1 MIGIGHAHLA
11 RGGSRDTRG
20 WATGRAE
27 ALRHAA
33 DRLEAVPLDGAAEA
47 LAWLETQLESFLRE
61 AERAFRI
68 DPDAT

>member
-1 MIGIGHAHLA
+1 MLISSEEV
-11 RGGSRDTRG
+11 R
-20 WATGRAE
+20 ATLEAGRRAAAE

-33 DRLEAVPLDGAAEA
+33 DRLEAVPLDRAVEA

-61 AERAFRI
+61 AEHAFRI

>member
-1 MIGIGHAHLA
+1 MPISPEEV
-11 RGGSRDTRG
+11 R
-20 WATGRAE
+20 ATLEAGRRAAAE

-33 DRLEAVPLDGAAEA
+33 DQLEAVPLDRAAEA

-61 AERAFRI
+61 AERAFRS

>member
-1 MIGIGHAHLA
+1 MPISPEEV
-11 RGGSRDTRG
+11 R
-20 WATGRAE
+20 ATLEAGRRAAAE

-33 DRLEAVPLDGAAEA
+33 DQLEAVPLRAAEE

-61 AERAFRI
+61 AERAFRS

>member
-1 MIGIGHAHLA
+1 MPISPEEV
-11 RGGSRDTRG
+11 R
-20 WATGRAE
+20 ATLEAGRRVAAE

-33 DRLEAVPLDGAAEA
+33 DRLEAVPLEGAAET